1 MRGDIFDTKGIK
13 PMLIS
18 EMQDPFD
25 SDDWIY
31 EIKWDGIRSVAYLDN
46 SGTDI
51 RNKRDIKTLQHY
63 PELKNINKQVKEKCI
78 LDGEVFV
85 LKNGVSD
92 FYEVQRRS
100 ILNDPFKLRLA
111 AKKYPASYV
120 AFDIIYY
127 KDRLVVDLPL
137 MERKE
142 LLNKVIEDSPRF
154 CKSQFIE
161 QNGIALFDVAKAQG
175 LEGIVAKRKDSQ
187 YHFDKRT
194 KNWIKCKVMI
204 TEDFALCG
212 YIVKSNGMTSFILGQ
227 YAGTELFY
235 KGHVTL
241 GASLRKLNQFQY
253 KKISKSPFKYTPQ
266 DSANYNAVW
275 LEPELVVVVEYMPSD
290 KESYRQATCKAIS
303 NDKLAIECQYEV

>member
-1 MRGDIFDTKGIK
+1 MKNDIFDTKGIK

-18 EMQDPFD
+18 EMQNPFD

-31 EIKWDGIRSVAYLDN
+31 EIKWDGIRTVAYLDEN
-46 SGTDI
+46 GTDL

-63 PELKNINKQVKEKCI
+63 PELRNINKQVKEKCI

-85 LKNGVSD
+85 LKDGKSD
-92 FYEVQRRS
+92 FYEVQSRS

-142 LLNKVIEDSPRF
+142 LLNKVVEDTPLF

-161 QNGIALFDVAKAQG
+161 QNGIALFDATKVQG

-194 KNWIKCKVMI
+194 KNWVKCKVMA

-212 YIVKSNGMTSFILGQ
+212 YIAKSNGMTSFVIGQ
-227 YAGTELFY
+227 YDGNELIY

-241 GASLRKLNQFQY
+241 GASVNKLNQY
-253 KKISKSPFKYTPQ
+253 KYNIIGRSPFKYTPAGN
-266 DSANYNAVW
+266 DKAVW
-275 LEPELVVVVEYMPSD
+275 LKPELSCIVEYMPSD
-290 KESYRQATCKAIS
+290 KDGYRQAVCKGIRD
-303 NDKLAIECQYEV
+303 DKLAIECKVK